1 MFPISRDPPEGGT
14 PIREVVMYTMVEFL
28 QDSKCEHLRT
38 VAKMLAEKNRLDALR
53 FVRNQL
59 ESKSLR
65 QANDCLKAL
74 QD

>member
-1 MFPISRDPPEGGT
+1 
-14 PIREVVMYTMVEFL
+14 MYTMVEFL

-38 VAKMLAEKNRLDALR
+38 IAKMLAEKNRLDALR